1 MTVVSRGYAGSPSS
15 EIEEAFLLFTENLDM
30 LRANE
35 QKILETA
42 EYFFCELPFA
52 WCSWP
57 YVGGD
62 GPLCLGFLL
71 LGWKDGVLI
80 EPRQGCHG
88 ECLVLSFG
96 GSPLSGSN
104 SWSGICAQC
113 KMKKSNRDT
122 VHKPFSKKVI
132 FVCDLRKRYPQRI
145 KKWEEFEGKKFSFAG
160 DGLEPAVQKRLLTIE
175 LFKPVTLIDLITE
188 LKEGIDRPKNN
199 PESGIEGE
207 TPGIKLSPR

>member
-1 MTVVSRGYAGSPSS
+1 MTVHSHGYAGSSSS
-15 EIEEAFLLFTENLDM
+15 EIEEGFLLFTENLD
-30 LRANE
+30 LIRVNE
-35 QKILETA
+35 QMLLETA

-71 LGWKDGVLI
+71 LGWQDGI
-80 EPRQGCHG
+80 FKEPQQGCHG

-113 KMKKSNRDT
+113 KTKKGNRDT
-122 VHKPFSKKVI
+122 VHKPFLKKVI
-132 FVCDLRKRYPQRI
+132 FVTDLRKRFPQRI
-145 KKWEEFEGKKFSFAG
+145 KLWEEYQGTKSSFAG
-160 DGLEPAVQKRLLTIE
+160 DGLEPAVQKRLKTIE
-175 LFKPVTLIDLITE
+175 LFKPVTLIELIQE
-188 LKEGIDRPKNN
+188 LKERIERPKNN
-199 PESGIEGE
+199 PESGIEGDKLS
-207 TPGIKLSPR
+207 IKLSRR